1 MFVYVLFEKLQPGS
15 RERVHL
21 GGLDAKH
28 LRRVIISMYAR
39 YGRLTLGELE
49 ALASLGTTGL
59 LTFNDARVAGHEA
72 FDAECVLVL
81 GVDLDEGAGDG
92 ETESLGLTFVT
103 ATVKVDLDVILLGCF
118 ESAEGLLH
126 DILKDGRGEVNIERT
141 FVDGDLTVSF
151 FNDHASYG
159 CFTAANCIN

>member
-1 MFVYVLFEKLQPGS
+1 M
-15 RERVHL
+15 
-21 GGLDAKH
+21 
-28 LRRVIISMYAR
+28 I
-39 YGRLTLGELE
+39 LTLGELE
-49 ALASLGTTGL
+49 ALTSLGLTGF
-59 LTFNDARVAGHEA
+59 LTLDSTGVAGHEA
-72 FDAECVLVL
+72 IGAEYSLVV
-81 GVDLDEGAGDG
+81 GIDLDESAGDG

-126 DILKDGRGEVNIERT
+126 DILKDGRGEVNIEGT